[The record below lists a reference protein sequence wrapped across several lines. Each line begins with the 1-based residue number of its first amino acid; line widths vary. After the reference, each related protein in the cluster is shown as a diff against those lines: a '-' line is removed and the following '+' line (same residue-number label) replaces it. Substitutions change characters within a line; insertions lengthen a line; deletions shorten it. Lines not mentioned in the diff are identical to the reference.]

1 MLFKIFSVRHLVE
14 NRIWGNFSEIFQNFF
29 RRCFMTFV
37 TQLWSASASVS
48 LCCCE
53 ASSFCGKVLIRV
65 DANVCVLQVL
75 LLQSL
80 QTLAIIGFHEI
91 SSRRIV
97 VATGKHSHSVI
108 VRYALFVLI
117 DLHLIRWISHV
128 NHFRANLQKCTI
140 IAFATI

>member
-14 NRIWGNFSEIFQNFF
+14 NMIWGNFSEIFQNSF

-37 TQLWSASASVS
+37 TQLWSASGSVS
-48 LCCCE
+48 LWCYQ

-75 LLQSL
+75 LLQSP
-80 QTLAIIGFHEI
+80 QTLAIIGFREN

-97 VATGKHSHSVI
+97 VVTGKHSHSVI